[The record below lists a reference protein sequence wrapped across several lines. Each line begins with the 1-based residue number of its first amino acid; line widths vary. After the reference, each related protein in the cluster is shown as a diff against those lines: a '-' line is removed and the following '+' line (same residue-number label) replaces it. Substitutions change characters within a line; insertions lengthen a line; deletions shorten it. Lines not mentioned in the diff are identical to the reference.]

1 MLKNSK
7 NNLIMTKAVLF
18 DFDETLQDRTKAFE
32 KYAYA
37 FLDEFLPDLSAE
49 EREKRK
55 RDMEDTGNGGYV
67 NRVEWCTKLIKMW
80 GWENAPD
87 PTVLANH
94 YDVNFGDYNV
104 IFENSVPLLRELRAR
119 GYLTGVITNGPSILQ
134 NHKMDMSGLRPLC
147 DIVVVSGDEGVHK
160 PDPRLFE
167 ITAQRLG
174 VEPSECVYVGD
185 HPIND
190 IQGALSAGM
199 RAIRMNFGW
208 FKDKDLRPDVPV
220 ITDIIDVLK
229 YV

>member
-1 MLKNSK
+1 
-7 NNLIMTKAVLF
+7 MTKAVLF
-18 DFDETLQDRTKAFE
+18 DFDETLQDRTLAFE
-32 KYAYA
+32 GYMDA
-37 FLDEFLPDLSAE
+37 FLDEYLPNISQK
-49 EREKRK
+49 EREAHKQ
-55 RDMEDTGNGGYV
+55 DMRITGNGGYV
-67 NRVEWCTKLIKMW
+67 NRVEWCKNLVNMW

-87 PTVLANH
+87 ATVLANH
-94 YDVNFGDYNV
+94 YDYNFGDFNV
-104 IFENSVPLLRELRAR
+104 IFENSIPLLKELKAR
-119 GYLTGVITNGPSILQ
+119 GYLTGVITNGPSVLQ
-134 NHKMDMSGLRPLC
+134 NHKMDTSGLRPYC

-167 ITAQRLG
+167 ITAERLG
-174 VEPSECVYVGD
+174 VKPQECVYVGD

-199 RAIRMNFGW
+199 GAIRMNFGW

>member
-1 MLKNSK
+1 
-7 NNLIMTKAVLF
+7 MTKAVLF
-18 DFDETLQDRTKAFE
+18 DFDETLQDRTLAFE
-32 KYAYA
+32 GYMDA
-37 FLDEFLPDLSAE
+37 FLDEYLPNISQK
-49 EREKRK
+49 EREAHKQ
-55 RDMEDTGNGGYV
+55 DMRITGNGGYV
-67 NRVEWCTKLIKMW
+67 NRVEWCTNLVKMW

-87 PTVLANH
+87 ATVLANH
-94 YDVNFGDYNV
+94 YDYNFGDFNV
-104 IFENSVPLLRELRAR
+104 IFENSIPLLKELKAR
-119 GYLTGVITNGPSILQ
+119 GYLTGVITNGPSVLQ
-134 NHKMDMSGLRPLC
+134 NHKMDTSGLRPYC

-167 ITAQRLG
+167 ITAERLG
-174 VEPSECVYVGD
+174 VKPQECVYVGD

-199 RAIRMNFGW
+199 GAIRMNFGW